1 MKNDWHIYTITAL
14 LISFLIFIPKSYSAD
29 TNTVSSGTVTIDKTP
44 PSAIS
49 PSVNAQSDLCVVP
62 VSGAVQST
70 VIGISAGSVYD
81 SQFCQHIRLSKALA
95 SLGLKVASVSIL
107 AQNDARVFDALW
119 LAGTYPPIFDSDGKS
134 VIGIDAR
141 DEWLKEENQHLI
153 PEDSKIFPKNAVKQV
168 NKTKEGEW
176 DAIKDFGLIALSMLL
191 IL

>member
-1 MKNDWHIYTITAL
+1 MRNDWYIYFISAL
-14 LISFLIFIPKSYSAD
+14 LISFVLFLPKSYSAD

-81 SQFCQHIRLSKALA
+81 SEFCQNIRLAKILS

-107 AQNDARVFDALW
+107 AQNDSRVFDALW
-119 LAGTYPPIFDSDGKS
+119 LAGTYPPINSK
-134 VIGIDAR
+134 IGIEAK

-153 PEDSKIFPKNAVKQV
+153 PEGSKIFPKNAVKQV
-168 NKTKEGEW
+168 SKTKEGEW
-176 DAIKDFGLIALSMLL
+176 NAIKDFGLLALSMLL

>member
-1 MKNDWHIYTITAL
+1 MKL
-14 LISFLIFIPKSYSAD
+14 LISILFLFTVVATFTDIKAE

-81 SQFCQHIRLSKALA
+81 SEFCQNIRLSKALA

-119 LAGTYPPIFDSDGKS
+119 LAGTYPPINSK
-134 VIGIDAR
+134 IGIEAKE
-141 DEWLKEENQHLI
+141 EWLKEENQHLI
-153 PEDSKIFPKNAVKQV
+153 PEDSKIFPKEIKSIE
-168 NKTKEGEW
+168 TKEGDW
-176 DAIKDFGLIALSMLL
+176 NALKDFGLIALSMLL

>member
-1 MKNDWHIYTITAL
+1 MRNDWFTYFIPAL
-14 LISFLIFIPKSYSAD
+14 LVFLFTLLICTQVQAN
-29 TNTVSSGTVTIDKTP
+29 TNTVSNSTVTVDKTP

-81 SQFCQHIRLSKALA
+81 SRFCQNIRLSKMLA

-119 LAGTYPPIFDSDGKS
+119 QAQTYAPINGQ
-134 VIGIDAR
+134 IGLEAKE
-141 DEWLKEENQHLI
+141 EWLKPENAHLI
-153 PEDSKIFPKNAVKQV
+153 PEGSIIFPKEIKSIE
-168 NKTKEGEW
+168 TKEGDW
-176 DAIKDFGLIALSMLL
+176 NALKDFGLIALTMLL

>member
-1 MKNDWHIYTITAL
+1 MKL
-14 LISFLIFIPKSYSAD
+14 LVSILFLFTLVATFTDVKAE

-81 SQFCQHIRLSKALA
+81 SEFCQNIRLSKALA

-119 LAGTYPPIFDSDGKS
+119 LAGTYPPINSK
-134 VIGIDAR
+134 IGIEAKE
-141 DEWLKEENQHLI
+141 EWLKEENQHLI
-153 PEDSKIFPKNAVKQV
+153 PEDSKIFPKEIKSIE
-168 NKTKEGEW
+168 TKEGDW
-176 DAIKDFGLIALSMLL
+176 NALKDFGLIALSMLL

>member
-1 MKNDWHIYTITAL
+1 MRNDWHIYTLTAL

-81 SQFCQHIRLSKALA
+81 SEFCQNIRLSKALA

-119 LAGTYPPIFDSDGKS
+119 LAGTYPPINSK
-134 VIGIDAR
+134 IGIEAKE
-141 DEWLKEENQHLI
+141 EWLKEENQHLI
-153 PEDSKIFPKNAVKQV
+153 PEDSKIFPKEIKSIE
-168 NKTKEGEW
+168 TKEGDW
-176 DAIKDFGLIALSMLL
+176 NALKDFGLIALSMLL

>member
-1 MKNDWHIYTITAL
+1 MKNDWFLWLCSFA
-14 LISFLIFIPKSYSAD
+14 LISLVLGLGFSKKAHAN
-29 TNTVSSGTVTIDKTP
+29 TNTVSSTVTVDKAP

-81 SQFCQHIRLSKALA
+81 SEFCQAIRLSKLLA

-107 AQNDARVFDALW
+107 AQNDARVFDSLF
-119 LAGTYPPIFDSDGKS
+119 LAGTYPPILNDEGESK
-134 VIGIDAR
+134 IGIEAR
-141 DEWLKEENQHLI
+141 DEWLKPENAHLI
-153 PEDSKIFPKNAVKQV
+153 PEGSKLFPKTEVKPIE
-168 NKTKEGEW
+168 NKQGDW
-176 DAIKDFGLIALSMLL
+176 DALKDFGLIALSMLL

>member
-1 MKNDWHIYTITAL
+1 MRNDWLIYVTSCCVIFLFTL
-14 LISFLIFIPKSYSAD
+14 LFCTQIHAN
-29 TNTVSSGTVTIDKTP
+29 TNTVSSTVTVDKTP

-81 SQFCQHIRLSKALA
+81 SEFCQAVRLSKLLA

-107 AQNDARVFDALW
+107 AQNDARVFDSLW
-119 LAGTYPPIFDSDGKS
+119 LAGTYPPINAK
-134 VIGIDAR
+134 IGIDAKE
-141 DEWLKEENQHLI
+141 EWLKPENAHLI
-153 PEDSKIFPKNAVKQV
+153 PEGSKLFPKTEVKPIE
-168 NKTKEGEW
+168 NKQGDW
-176 DAIKDFGLIALSMLL
+176 DALKDFGLIALSMLL

>member
-1 MKNDWHIYTITAL
+1 MRNDWHIYTLTAL
-14 LISFLIFIPKSYSAD
+14 LIFFLIFIPKSYSAD

-81 SQFCQHIRLSKALA
+81 SEFCQNIRLSKALA
-95 SLGLKVASVSIL
+95 ALGLKVASVSIL

-119 LAGTYPPIFDSDGKS
+119 LAGTYPPINSK
-134 VIGIDAR
+134 IGIEAKE
-141 DEWLKEENQHLI
+141 EWLKEENQHLI
-153 PEDSKIFPKNAVKQV
+153 PQDSKIFPKNTVKQV

>member
-1 MKNDWHIYTITAL
+1 MKNDWFLWLCSFALITLVLGLGFSKKAH
-14 LISFLIFIPKSYSAD
+14 AE
-29 TNTVSSGTVTIDKTP
+29 TNTVSNSTVTVDKTP

-81 SQFCQHIRLSKALA
+81 SEFCQNVRLAKILS

-107 AQNDARVFDALW
+107 AQNDARVFDSLW
-119 LAGTYPPIFDSDGKS
+119 LAGTYPPINSK
-134 VIGIDAR
+134 IGIEAKE
-141 DEWLKEENQHLI
+141 EWLKPENEHLI
-153 PEDSKIFPKNAVKQV
+153 PEGSKIFPKQIKPIE
-168 NKTKEGEW
+168 TKEGDW
-176 DAIKDFGLIALSMLL
+176 DALKDFGLIALSMLL

>member
-1 MKNDWHIYTITAL
+1 MKL
-14 LISFLIFIPKSYSAD
+14 LISILFLFTVVATFTDIKAE

-81 SQFCQHIRLSKALA
+81 SEFCQNIRLSKALA

-119 LAGTYPPIFDSDGKS
+119 LAGTYPPINSK
-134 VIGIDAR
+134 IGIEAKE
-141 DEWLKEENQHLI
+141 EWLKEENQHLI
-153 PEDSKIFPKNAVKQV
+153 PEDSKIFTKEIKSIE
-168 NKTKEGEW
+168 TKEGDW
-176 DAIKDFGLIALSMLL
+176 NALKDFGLIALSMLL